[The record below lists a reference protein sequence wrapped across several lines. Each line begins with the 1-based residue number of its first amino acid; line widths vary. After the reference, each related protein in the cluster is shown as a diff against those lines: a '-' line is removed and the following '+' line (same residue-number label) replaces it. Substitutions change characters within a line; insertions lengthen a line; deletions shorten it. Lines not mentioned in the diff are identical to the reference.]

1 MAAALLSKQAGEKIV
16 VQSAGSAPGE
26 TLNPAVISA
35 MAEVGI
41 DISDKKPRKLTDEM
55 ARGADVI
62 VTLGCGDAC
71 PVYPGKRY
79 VDWEIPDPAGR
90 PIEDVRPIRDE
101 IDTRVNALAAELL
114 DPS

>member
-1 MAAALLSKQAGEKIV
+1 MAAALLSKQVGEKIGV
-16 VQSAGSAPGE
+16 HSAGSAPGE

-35 MAEVGI
+35 LAEVGI
-41 DISDKKPRKLTDEM
+41 DISDEKPKRLTDEM

-62 VTLGCGDAC
+62 VTMGCGDAC

-79 VDWEIPDPAGR
+79 IDWEIPDPAGR

-114 DPS
+114 GPL